1 MVRKIFLVCGMLIPF
16 TYILMYVL
24 GGALRPGYNHI
35 VDSVSEL
42 LSPGAPN
49 RVLITGIDLIYGLLH
64 ILFGIGVL
72 QVFQNSENKSLI
84 GSIGIWMIVG
94 AGIAIIGTAIFP
106 QDAGGAPPTI
116 QGKIH
121 LILVFGALLPFSLLS
136 ALLIGIWFKKAGIFP
151 GFTLYT
157 FISFGLMVILG
168 GLGASMAGS
177 STMGLGERLSAIAIH
192 QWMFGFA
199 LTLLSSG

>member
-1 MVRKIFLVCGMLIPF
+1 MVRKIFIVCGMIIPF
-16 TYILMYVL
+16 TYIFMYVL

-49 RVLITGIDLIYGLLH
+49 RVLITSIDLIYGLLH

-72 QVFQNSENKSLI
+72 QYFQNSENKSLI
-84 GSIGIWMIVG
+84 GNIGIWMIIG

-106 QDAGGAPPTI
+106 QDAVGTTPTI

-121 LILVFGALLPFSLLS
+121 LVLVFGALLPFSLLS
-136 ALLIGIWFKKAGIFP
+136 ALLIGIWLRKAGLFP
-151 GFTLYT
+151 GFALYT

-168 GLGASMAGS
+168 GVGASMAGS
-177 STMGLGERLSAIAIH
+177 PSMGLGERLSAIAIH
-192 QWMFGFA
+192 QWYFVFA
-199 LTLLSSG
+199 IKLLSS

>member
-1 MVRKIFLVCGMLIPF
+1 MLIPF

-72 QVFQNSENKSLI
+72 QFFQNSENKSLI

-106 QDAGGAPPTI
+106 QDDS
-116 QGKIH
+116 GKNS
-121 LILVFGALLPFSLLS
+121 PDT
-136 ALLIGIWFKKAGIFP
+136 GIW
-151 GFTLYT
+151 
-157 FISFGLMVILG
+157 
-168 GLGASMAGS
+168 GASAIFITFCPADWNLVQKG
-177 STMGLGERLSAIAIH
+177 GHLSRIYALYIH
-192 QWMFGFA
+192 FLRSYGDPGR
-199 LTLLSSG
+199 TGCINGR